1 MRVETFVRGPLVNNV
16 YLLWDEHSNEAAI
29 IDPGIG
35 SDDLL
40 THIEQQ
46 QLHLRYILVTHAH
59 FDHVDN
65 VTHFRER
72 TGASIV
78 LHHDDAAMLGEQMG
92 ISADVLLRGGEEL
105 ALGNLTIRTL
115 HTPGHSPGGVCF
127 LVEDHLFAGDTLFA
141 GSIGRSDFPDSDSA
155 ALLKAIAEEILS
167 LPDATHVLPGH
178 SDPTTIGAERAGNPF
193 LQGLIG

>member
-16 YLLWDEHSNEAAI
+16 YLLWDEHGNEAAI

-46 QLHLRYILVTHAH
+46 QLHLRYILLTHAH

-65 VTHFRER
+65 AALFREQ
-72 TGASIV
+72 TGASVV
-78 LHHDDAAMLGEQMG
+78 LHHDDAAALEELAGVP
-92 ISADVLLRGGEEL
+92 ADVLLDGGEEL
-105 ALGNLTIRTL
+105 TLGSLTIRTL

-127 LVEDHLFAGDTLFA
+127 LVDDHLFAGDTLFA

-155 ALLKAIAEEILS
+155 ALLKAIAEEILP
-167 LPDATHVLPGH
+167 LRDATHVLPGH
-178 SDPTTIGAERAGNPF
+178 GDPTTIGAERANNPF

>member
-1 MRVETFVRGPLVNNV
+1 MKVETFVRGPLQNNV
-16 YLLWDEHSNEAAI
+16 YLLWDEHSSEAVI

-40 THIEQQ
+40 QNIEEQ

-65 VTHFRER
+65 VALFREQ
-72 TGASIV
+72 TGAKVV
-78 LHHDDAAMLGEQMG
+78 LHHADAAALEELAGVP
-92 ISADVLLRGGEEL
+92 ADVLLDGGEEL
-105 ALGNLTIRTL
+105 ALGSLTLRTF

-141 GSIGRSDFPDSDSA
+141 GSIGRSDFPDSDG
-155 ALLKAIAEEILS
+155 ALLLQSIAEKVLP
-167 LPDATHVLPGH
+167 LPDC
-178 SDPTTIGAERAGNPF
+178 DPRLAGPR
-193 LQGLIG
+193 

>member
-1 MRVETFVRGPLVNNV
+1 MRVETFVRGPLQNNV
-16 YLLWDEHSNEAAI
+16 YLLCDELSNEAAI

-40 THIEQQ
+40 EHIKKQ
-46 QLHLRYILVTHAH
+46 QLQLRYVLVTHGH

-65 VTHFRER
+65 VALFREQ
-72 TGASIV
+72 TGASVV
-78 LHHDDAAMLGEQMG
+78 LHHADAAALEELAGV
-92 ISADVLLRGGEEL
+92 SADVLLDGGEEL
-105 ALGNLTIRTL
+105 ALGSLTLQTF

-141 GSIGRSDFPDSDSA
+141 GSIGRSDFPDSDG
-155 ALLKAIAEEILS
+155 ALLFQAIAEKILP

-178 SDPTTIGAERAGNPF
+178 GEATTVGAERANNPF
-193 LQGLIG
+193 LQGLTR

>member
-1 MRVETFVRGPLVNNV
+1 MKVETFVRGPLVNNV
-16 YLLWDEHSNEAAI
+16 YLLWDEHGNEAAI

-40 THIEQQ
+40 QDIEER
-46 QLHLRYILVTHAH
+46 QLRLRYILVTHAH

-65 VTHFRER
+65 VALFREQ
-72 TGASIV
+72 TGARV
-78 LHHDDAAMLGEQMG
+78 VVHHADAAGLEELAGVP
-92 ISADVLLRGGEEL
+92 ADVLLDGGEEL
-105 ALGNLTIRTL
+105 ALGSLTLRTY

-141 GSIGRSDFPDSDSA
+141 GSIGRSNFPDSDG
-155 ALLKAIAEEILS
+155 ALLLQAIAEKILP
-167 LPDATHVLPGH
+167 LPDATRVLPGH
-178 SDPTTIGAERAGNPF
+178 GDPTTIGAEHASNPF

>member
-1 MRVETFVRGPLVNNV
+1 MRVETFVRGPLANNV
-16 YLLWDEHSNEAAI
+16 YLLWDENTKEAAI

-40 THIEQQ
+40 AHIQER
-46 QLHLRYILVTHAH
+46 QLHLRYILNSHRH

-65 VTHFRER
+65 DVFYREQ

-78 LHHDDAAMLGEQMG
+78 LHQDDAAMLEEQMG

-105 ALGNLTIRTL
+105 ALGSLTIRTF
-115 HTPGHSPGGVCF
+115 HTPGHSAGGVCF

-141 GSIGRSDFPDSDSA
+141 GSVGRSDFPDSDGA
-155 ALLKAIAEEILS
+155 ALLEAIAEKILP

-178 SDPTTIGAERAGNPF
+178 GNRTTIGAERAGNPF
-193 LQGLIG
+193 LQGLSA